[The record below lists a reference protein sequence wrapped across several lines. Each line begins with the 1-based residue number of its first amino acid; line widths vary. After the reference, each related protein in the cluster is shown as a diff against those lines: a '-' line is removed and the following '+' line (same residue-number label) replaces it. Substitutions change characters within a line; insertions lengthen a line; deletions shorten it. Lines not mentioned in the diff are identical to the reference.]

1 MAEYKRIRTVLYDDQ
16 RITRAELELLH
27 TQMFQRL
34 YGLHQLGL
42 TDRVFIDASHSR
54 LHHVVGVL
62 EQVNK
67 LVAAIVRNLKR
78 APTTEQLRFGKQ
90 AVSAREFAHS
100 VEAAL
105 PIARLIGF
113 LHDLTHAPYGHT
125 VEDEIGLI
133 VSKHDDPPR
142 QADAFYRL
150 LCQLVGWLATEL
162 SPAIRVAIIPEP
174 LRAFLEDPELEELP
188 QVDEVA
194 QVASKILS
202 LDSSVT
208 QPFWR
213 VRPDEVLTLLVN
225 LHVAMTALLHL
236 ELLHTTRPEEKHIPI
251 SAGYDFQRLIEGVL
265 ARVGAMPLLDA
276 IRFTPQRDA
285 YLLDIVGNTVCAD
298 ILDYAKRDA
307 HYANLKLD
315 YDADRIAEGFTLA
328 SWDPA
333 EYKPDKKANCE
344 RRCPNGLEDPF
355 AGRSIRTAISLF
367 SHKLR
372 TDVPGELMNLLNVR
386 FYLYERAIYHPTK
399 TAAGAMLG
407 TALQLLWWHGAT
419 TTSND
424 DVMPGWLRFV
434 GDAVFINVVY
444 RAAKIVQATLAEPR
458 PALTLV
464 SDANRLDRTVSAEHS
479 VAMHIIATN
488 AGRDVTDVRDDVDAA
503 IFLLARL
510 NARRYFRPVFR
521 ALPDVATPTLDLSA
535 SDMADL
541 FKQPSVRFSAER
553 EIESKAKLPRGS
565 IVIHCPRLNTA
576 EKIANALLLMPEVRV
591 DGRAIT
597 KALVKKLRHIGSM
610 TPIFKA
616 HEKAITAVEEMYE
629 SMWRLA
635 VYVAPEYFDRW
646 EEIAAICGAALYR
659 ALDRDQQNPGES
671 LQNDVTLEQEI
682 RLRFAESAAEIDARA
697 GAGQKRDNTTTI
709 AQLTEA
715 LHSMIASANPA
726 AAQGIE
732 EPLLRARLTDL
743 VEELAADA
751 QSPLKIRMKALF
763 DAAKPHLGRALDVDA
778 KRELEKRLG
787 GQIVSAADA
796 DFVDLL
802 RKVKS
807 IAEPVPAGVPAAAR
821 SRRQAIDKFALYV
834 TQSLPSAQS
843 KSR

>member
-1 MAEYKRIRTVLYDDQ
+1 MAGFKRVRTVLYGDQ

-27 TQMFQRL
+27 TQIFQRL

-67 LVAAIVRNLKR
+67 LVSAIVRNLNR
-78 APTTEQLRFGKQ
+78 TAASERLRYGDQ
-90 AVSAREFAHS
+90 SVSVREFAAR

-133 VSKHDDPPR
+133 ASKHDDPPR

-150 LCQLVGWLATEL
+150 LCQLIGWLSIEL
-162 SPAIRVAIIPEP
+162 SPAVRAATIPAS
-174 LRAFLEDPELEELP
+174 LQSFTEDPELEDLPFVDDVIEL
-188 QVDEVA
+188 
-194 QVASKILS
+194 ASRILS
-202 LDSSVT
+202 LDPAIT

-213 VRPDEVLTLLVN
+213 VRPDEVLVLLAN
-225 LHVAMTALLHL
+225 LHVAMSALLHL
-236 ELLHTTRPEEKHIPI
+236 ELLHTTKPDRKHVPE
-251 SAGYDFQRLIEGVL
+251 SAGYDFQRLVEKVL
-265 ARVGAMPLLDA
+265 ERVGSLDLLNS
-276 IRFTPQRDA
+276 IRFVPQRDA

-328 SWDPA
+328 SWDPSA
-333 EYKPDKKANCE
+333 YKADKKANCE
-344 RRCPNGLEDPF
+344 RRCPPEIRDPF
-355 AGRSIRTAISLF
+355 EGRSIRTAISLF

-407 TALQLLWWHGAT
+407 TALQLLWWHGSAT
-419 TTSND
+419 QMKS

-434 GDAVFINVVY
+434 GDAVFVNTVY
-444 RAAKIVQATLAEPR
+444 RAAKIARSIMAKV
-458 PALTLV
+458 PASRMIGKDNVPNQPT
-464 SDANRLDRTVSAEHS
+464 SAEYS
-479 VAMHIIATN
+479 VAGHIISAN
-488 AGRDVTDVRDDVDAA
+488 VGREASDVRRDIDAA
-503 IFLLARL
+503 VLLLARL

-535 SDMADL
+535 ADMAEL
-541 FKQPSVRFSAER
+541 FKQPAVRFDAER
-553 EIESKAKLPRGS
+553 QIEAKANLPRGS

-576 EKIANALLLMPEVRV
+576 EKIANVLLVMPEVRV
-591 DGRAIT
+591 EGRVIST
-597 KALVKKLRHIGSM
+597 SRVRKLRHIGAM
-610 TPIFKA
+610 TPIFEA
-616 HEKAITAVEEMYE
+616 HQQAITAVEKMYE
-629 SMWRLA
+629 SMWRLV

-646 EEIAAICGAALYR
+646 SDIAQNCGSVLYE
-659 ALDRDQQNPGES
+659 ALDHDHHNPDEA

-682 RLRFAESAAEIDARA
+682 RLRFAEAALPDSEHA
-697 GAGQKRDNTTTI
+697 GGG
-709 AQLTEA
+709 
-715 LHSMIASANPA
+715 AST
-726 AAQGIE
+726 
-732 EPLLRARLTDL
+732 EPLATTQEELGAALEEIVASRVAGRERQLDGALVRKRLASL
-743 VEELAADA
+743 IEELAADH
-751 QSPLKIRMKALF
+751 SPRSERMSALF
-763 DAAKPHLGRALDVDA
+763 EAAKPHFGRFLDAPAKVELDNELGDLV
-778 KRELEKRLG
+778 E
-787 GQIVSAADA
+787 AATDS

-802 RKVKS
+802 RKVKG
-807 IAEPVPAGVPAAAR
+807 ITEGAPA
-821 SRRQAIDKFALYV
+821 
-834 TQSLPSAQS
+834 LPSAARGGRRASLDQFILYVGQLLS
-843 KSR
+843 TRTA